1 MGRSSRGTRR
11 LVALVLSHMLTPYMN
26 IVLSFM
32 SAFGGPPR
40 SPTPASSPS
49 NPPFSNARDE
59 VYTSSSPQHLA
70 GPARDSPSPARRKV
84 ERPPS
89 SRPMSMIQTYQPP
102 LMEIAQDTIPE
113 LQPIF
118 TFLNSHGNKLYQEG
132 YFLKLH
138 DLDSRRYTQLLLIRC
153 IMLTIPPEGRPNA
166 DRSWTECFAQLVG
179 TVLSLWDAG
188 ALDAAGEDGEVAPT
202 FINLADA
209 SIKMV
214 TSLLFSFVTALLT
227 VIKRQIETL
236 PTRSQD
242 VQPLQNVLSVSTA
255 GKNRYL
261 FHFNSLH
268 SLTQW
273 TAGIRLAMFEH
284 ATLQEAYTGSLVA
297 GKGKSLNNIKV
308 IMDRSRV
315 KTEDWARV
323 RFGAGTPWRRCW
335 CVISPPDE
343 KEIQKQQKR
352 SLKKR
357 SAYDRSSSVLK
368 GDVKFY
374 DTKKTKK
381 AQPIATITDA
391 YSAYAIYP
399 QSKPLIDQS
408 TLVKVEGTITIHSAP
423 ETITEGFVFV
433 MPEVHPAVTGFEMML
448 RWLFPVYDVFGL
460 YGRPGRLVAD
470 TLDVRSL
477 MFAMPQEK
485 RYGYLEILDV
495 AGLIH
500 TEGSQLWKEK
510 DWRKQLKELT
520 AKRITSLREGTTRS
534 RMGSRTSSKRG
545 HRNSLPGRNGSTL
558 RFDDN
563 ASIRSSPSIRHD
575 IGTLAPPPHT
585 GSAPP
590 GSGPFQPPRT
600 PQHQRSISETTAFS
614 PPRHQRSISEAQ
626 QNYTPS
632 RLSYEAT
639 PAISQYEPAPP
650 LPPVHRL
657 PVDGGMRNGSMQRY
671 AAELEGA
678 NERSSS
684 ESERRYRNPVET
696 KAEVQE
702 IRQDLQPNLPPS
714 PVVAPPAFAHQP
726 GAKPPT
732 RPYHSAELRRAN
744 SRMSTTTLSQLAEAG
759 NFQNPDGVAAAGA
772 ATAWRTNQRQGVG
785 TYAEDHQRGVNDDAS
800 KSRMIADHSSAY
812 EGVVLAEAGPTS
824 SYVEALPSS
833 ANDGQQHV
841 ETSSLIQNGSPS
853 QLDNLLQPSP
863 RAQRSASPL
872 SQSSTHSS
880 SPPSLKVIKNFSRL
894 PSQQPSQDLQPQSSK
909 SDPANIVM
917 KPPPVPIETERPE
930 MLKRH
935 STSRSIT
942 RKPVP
947 GQSQQTMTNQ
957 QPTLPAKSSLKSLRR
972 HTIGQDSLE
981 DAIPPESL
989 HSTTSNEFNT
999 RRRSDNSSNYDEDS
1013 IVSPDYASTSK
1024 SMETS
1029 RSAER
1034 PRTGVLKTVGTVE
1047 AIGREVQLGDV
1058 LYRADHSQDV
1068 SAHIPSIDFG
1078 PTHALNPGSTSR
1090 PATGNVGQRSHD
1102 RTVSAENPSTANQLN
1117 GSHIH
1122 TSRTSPGR
1130 PDGPGHSRSSS
1141 RNLVTPEPG
1150 QGRSSPADVT
1160 SERPRSMAWQPGAT
1174 IGSGSPGNRQS
1185 ITPEQFVQQRA
1196 ASGRVTPI
1204 FAHAAKRSATPPP
1217 MSRNSA
1223 GDWSQQQGRATPT
1236 KEPPRPQSRVVT
1248 PMVASSSGDYT
1259 AHLSAREQEH
1269 VARMTGSPMI
1279 NVPRQG
1285 SQGGGL
1291 IGAIEARER
1300 EKKEMKEGL
1309 SGQMVQNAI
1318 AQRQQQV
1325 QGHHYAQQGQPQTP
1339 GYQYGQQGFP
1349 SPGLQLAMPGQ
1360 YPQTPQVPNPGR
1372 GQSQYGGWNAPQTP
1386 QYNPQQQ
1393 QQWVSPAAQLY
1404 WSTPQA
1410 PSPYS
1415 HESHQQGQY
1424 QQGHYQQGQ
1433 FQQGQFQQNHP
1444 QDGSYFG
1451 NVHGGR

>member
-1 MGRSSRGTRR
+1 
-11 LVALVLSHMLTPYMN
+11 
-26 IVLSFM
+26 
-32 SAFGGPPR
+32 
-40 SPTPASSPS
+40 
-49 NPPFSNARDE
+49 
-59 VYTSSSPQHLA
+59 
-70 GPARDSPSPARRKV
+70 
-84 ERPPS
+84 
-89 SRPMSMIQTYQPP
+89 
-102 LMEIAQDTIPE
+102 
-113 LQPIF
+113 
-118 TFLNSHGNKLYQEG
+118 
-132 YFLKLH
+132 
-138 DLDSRRYTQLLLIRC
+138 
-153 IMLTIPPEGRPNA
+153 
-166 DRSWTECFAQLVG
+166 
-179 TVLSLWDAG
+179 
-188 ALDAAGEDGEVAPT
+188 
-202 FINLADA
+202 
-209 SIKMV
+209 
-214 TSLLFSFVTALLT
+214 
-227 VIKRQIETL
+227 
-236 PTRSQD
+236 
-242 VQPLQNVLSVSTA
+242 
-255 GKNRYL
+255 
-261 FHFNSLH
+261 
-268 SLTQW
+268 
-273 TAGIRLAMFEH
+273 
-284 ATLQEAYTGSLVA
+284 
-297 GKGKSLNNIKV
+297 
-308 IMDRSRV
+308 MDRSKL

-343 KEIQKQQKR
+343 KEIQKQQR

-357 SAYDRSSSVLK
+357 SAYDRSFPILK

-433 MPEVHPAVTGFEMML
+433 MPEGHPAVTGFEMML

-460 YGRPGRLVAD
+460 YGRPNRLVAD

-500 TEGSQLWKEK
+500 SEGSQMWKEK

-520 AKRITSLREGTTRS
+520 AKRITSLRDGTTRS
-534 RMGSRTSSKRG
+534 RMGSRASSNRG
-545 HRNSLPGRNGSTL
+545 HRNSLPGRNGAL

-563 ASIRSSPSIRHD
+563 ASIRSSPSIQHD
-575 IGTLAPPPHT
+575 MGTFAPPPHT

-600 PQHQRSISETTAFS
+600 PQHQRSVSEANAFS
-614 PPRHQRSISEAQ
+614 TPRHQRSISEAQ

-639 PAISQYEPAPP
+639 PSTMPYEATPP
-650 LPPVHRL
+650 PPPVHRV

-671 AAELEGA
+671 GAELEGA

-684 ESERRYRNPVET
+684 ESERRYRGPVET

-702 IRQDLQPNLPPS
+702 IRQDLQPNSPPA

-759 NFQNPDGVAAAGA
+759 NFQKPEGVAAAGA
-772 ATAWRTNQRQGVG
+772 ATAWRTNQQQGVG
-785 TYAEDHQRGVNDDAS
+785 TYSEDHQRGVNDDAS
-800 KSRMIADHSSAY
+800 KSGMIANHSSAY
-812 EGVVLAEAGPTS
+812 EGMVLAEAGPTS
-824 SYVEALPSS
+824 SNAQRLPSS
-833 ANDGQQHV
+833 TNDGQQQF
-841 ETSSLIQNGSPS
+841 EASSLIPNGSPS
-853 QLDNLLQPSP
+853 QPDSLLPPSP

-872 SQSSTHSS
+872 SQSSTYSS
-880 SPPSLKVIKNFSRL
+880 SPPGPPSLTVIKNFSRL
-894 PSQQPSQDLQPQSSK
+894 PPQQPLYDLQTQSTK

-917 KPPPVPIETERPE
+917 KPPPVPVEPERPD

-935 STSRSIT
+935 STSRSVT

-947 GQSQQTMTNQ
+947 GQTQQTKTEEE
-957 QPTLPAKSSLKSLRR
+957 PDLPPRSSLESLRQ
-972 HTIGQDSLE
+972 HANDQGVLE
-981 DAIPPESL
+981 DAMAQKSL
-989 HSTTSNEFNT
+989 HPTASNYFNA
-999 RRRSDNSSNYDEDS
+999 RRRSENSSNYDDDS
-1013 IVSPDYASTSK
+1013 IVSPDYASTRK
-1024 SMETS
+1024 SVETS
-1029 RSAER
+1029 RSVEK
-1034 PRTGVLKTVGTVE
+1034 PRTGILKTVGTVE
-1047 AIGREVQLGDV
+1047 GVEREVQVGDV
-1058 LYRADHSQDV
+1058 RYRADQRQDV
-1068 SAHIPSIDFG
+1068 SADIPSIDFG
-1078 PTHALNPGSTSR
+1078 PTHALNPRSTSR
-1090 PATGNVGQRSHD
+1090 PATGNIGQTPHE
-1102 RTVSAENPSTANQLN
+1102 RTVSAERPSTANQLN
-1117 GSHIH
+1117 GGAIY
-1122 TSRTSPGR
+1122 TSRISPGR

-1150 QGRSSPADVT
+1150 QSRSSPADVT
-1160 SERPRSMAWQPGAT
+1160 SERPRSVAWQPGT
-1174 IGSGSPGNRQS
+1174 TVGSGSPGNRQS

-1204 FAHAAKRSATPPP
+1204 YAHAAKRSATPPP
-1217 MSRNSA
+1217 VSRNSS
-1223 GDWSQQQGRATPT
+1223 GDWSQPQGRVTPT
-1236 KEPPRPQSRVVT
+1236 KEPSRPQSRAVA
-1248 PMVASSSGDYT
+1248 PMVNPSAGDYT
-1259 AHLSAREQEH
+1259 ARLSAREQEH
-1269 VARMTGSPMI
+1269 VARATGSPLI
-1279 NVPRQG
+1279 TVPRQG

-1325 QGHHYAQQGQPQTP
+1325 QGHQYGQQSQPQTP
-1339 GYQYGQQGFP
+1339 SYQYGQQAFP
-1349 SPGLQLAMPGQ
+1349 SPSPQLPMPGQ
-1360 YPQTPQVPNPGR
+1360 FPQTPQVPNPSR
-1372 GQSQYGGWNAPQTP
+1372 VQSQYGGWSAPQTP
-1386 QYNPQQQ
+1386 QYNPQQQQQ

-1415 HESHQQGQY
+1415 QESYQQGQY
-1424 QQGHYQQGQ
+1424 QQGQYPQGQ
-1433 FQQGQFQQNHP
+1433 FQPGHQQN
-1444 QDGSYFG
+1444 GSYFG
-1451 NVHGGR
+1451 NAHGGR

>member
-1 MGRSSRGTRR
+1 MN
-11 LVALVLSHMLTPYMN
+11 ALAPV
-26 IVLSFM
+26 
-32 SAFGGPPR
+32 
-40 SPTPASSPS
+40 
-49 NPPFSNARDE
+49 
-59 VYTSSSPQHLA
+59 
-70 GPARDSPSPARRKV
+70 
-84 ERPPS
+84 
-89 SRPMSMIQTYQPP
+89 
-102 LMEIAQDTIPE
+102 
-113 LQPIF
+113 
-118 TFLNSHGNKLYQEG
+118 
-132 YFLKLH
+132 
-138 DLDSRRYTQLLLIRC
+138 
-153 IMLTIPPEGRPNA
+153 IMLIVPPEGRPNA

-214 TSLLFSFVTALLT
+214 TSLLFSIVTALLT

-297 GKGKSLNNIKV
+297 GKGKSLNNIRV
-308 IMDRSRV
+308 IMDRSKV

-343 KEIQKQQKR
+343 KEIQKQQKSLK

-500 TEGSQLWKEK
+500 SEGSQMWKEK

-534 RMGSRTSSKRG
+534 RMGSRSSSNRG

-575 IGTLAPPPHT
+575 IGTFATPPHT

-590 GSGPFQPPRT
+590 GNGPSPPPRT
-600 PQHQRSISETTAFS
+600 PQHQRSVSEATAFLT
-614 PPRHQRSISEAQ
+614 PRHQRSISEAQ

-639 PAISQYEPAPP
+639 PAMPQYETAPP
-650 LPPVHRL
+650 LPPVHRI
-657 PVDGGMRNGSMQRY
+657 PVDGGRRNGSMQQY

-684 ESERRYRNPVET
+684 ESERRYRGRVET
-696 KAEVQE
+696 EAEVQD
-702 IRQDLQPNLPPS
+702 IRQNLEPNLPPS

-759 NFQNPDGVAAAGA
+759 NFQNPDGIAAGAA
-772 ATAWRTNQRQGVG
+772 ATAWRMNHQQGVG
-785 TYAEDHQRGVNDDAS
+785 TYSEDHQRGVNDDAS
-800 KSRMIADHSSAY
+800 KSGMIADHSSAY
-812 EGVVLAEAGPTS
+812 EGMVLAEARPTS
-824 SYVEALPSS
+824 SYVQAPSS
-833 ANDGQQHV
+833 STNDGQQPL
-841 ETSSLIQNGSPS
+841 ETLSLIQNGLPS
-853 QLDNLLQPSP
+853 QPDNLLQPSP

-880 SPPSLKVIKNFSRL
+880 PPPSLKVMKNFSRL
-894 PSQQPSQDLQPQSSK
+894 PPQQPSQDLQPTA
-909 SDPANIVM
+909 SDSANIIM
-917 KPPPVPIETERPE
+917 KPPPVPIETERPD

-947 GQSQQTMTNQ
+947 GQSQQTMTKQ
-957 QPTLPAKSSLKSLRR
+957 QPALPARSSLESLRQ
-972 HTIGQDSLE
+972 HTVGQDALE
-981 DAIPPESL
+981 DAIPRKSL
-989 HSTTSNEFNT
+989 HSTASNEFDT
-999 RRRSDNSSNYDEDS
+999 RRRSDNSSNYDQDS
-1013 IVSPDYASTSK
+1013 TVSPDYASTRK

-1029 RSAER
+1029 RSVER
-1034 PRTGVLKTVGTVE
+1034 PRTGVLKTVGTLEAVE
-1047 AIGREVQLGDV
+1047 REVQLGDV
-1058 LYRADHSQDV
+1058 RYRADQSQDV
-1068 SAHIPSIDFG
+1068 SADIPSIDFG
-1078 PTHALNPGSTSR
+1078 PTHALNPGSASR
-1090 PATGNVGQRSHD
+1090 PATGNAGQRPHE
-1102 RTVSAENPSTANQLN
+1102 RTVSAERPSTANQLN
-1117 GSHIH
+1117 GSHVH
-1122 TSRTSPGR
+1122 TSRPSPGR

-1150 QGRSSPADVT
+1150 QGRSSPAEVT

-1217 MSRNSA
+1217 VSRNSS
-1223 GDWSQQQGRATPT
+1223 GDWSQQQGRVTPT
-1236 KEPPRPQSRVVT
+1236 KETPRPQSRVVT
-1248 PMVASSSGDYT
+1248 PMINSSAGDYT
-1259 AHLSAREQEH
+1259 ARLSAREQEH
-1269 VARMTGSPMI
+1269 VARMTGSPLI

-1325 QGHHYAQQGQPQTP
+1325 QGHQYGQQGQPQTP
-1339 GYQYGQQGFP
+1339 GYQYGQQAFP
-1349 SPGLQLAMPGQ
+1349 SPSPGLAMPGQ

-1372 GQSQYGGWNAPQTP
+1372 VQSQYGGWGALQTP

-1415 HESHQQGQY
+1415 QEPHQQGQY
-1424 QQGHYQQGQ
+1424 QQGQYQQGQLRQGQ
-1433 FQQGQFQQNHP
+1433 FQQGHLQQNH
-1444 QDGSYFG
+1444 QQNGSYFG
-1451 NVHGGR
+1451 NAHGGR

>member
-1 MGRSSRGTRR
+1 MGRSSR
-11 LVALVLSHMLTPYMN
+11 
-26 IVLSFM
+26 VLSFM

-49 NPPFSNARDE
+49 NPPASTAREE
-59 VYTSSSPQHLA
+59 VYSSSSPHHLA
-70 GPARDSPSPARRKV
+70 GPARDSPPPARTKV
-84 ERPPS
+84 ERSPS

-118 TFLNSHGNKLYQEG
+118 TFLNSHSNKLYQEG

-138 DLDSRRYTQLLLIRC
+138 DLDSL
-153 IMLTIPPEGRPNA
+153 GRPNA

-209 SIKMV
+209 SIKM
-214 TSLLFSFVTALLT
+214 
-227 VIKRQIETL
+227 IETL
-236 PTRSQD
+236 PTRSQG

-284 ATLQEAYTGSLVA
+284 ATLQEAYTGSLIA
-297 GKGKSLNNIKV
+297 GKGKSLNNINV
-308 IMDRSRV
+308 IMDRTRL

-343 KEIQKQQKR
+343 KEIQKQQK

-357 SAYDRSSSVLK
+357 SAYDRSFPILK
-368 GDVKFY
+368 GDIKFY
-374 DTKKTKK
+374 DTRKIKK
-381 AQPIATITDA
+381 ARPIATITDA

-408 TLVKVEGTITIHSAP
+408 TLVKVEGIITIHSAP

-460 YGRPGRLVAD
+460 YGRPNRLVAD

-500 TEGSQLWKEK
+500 SEGSQLWKEK

-520 AKRITSLREGTTRS
+520 ANRITSLREGSTRS
-534 RMGSRTSSKRG
+534 RIGSRASSNRG
-545 HRNSLPGRNGSTL
+545 YRNSLPGRNGNL

-575 IGTLAPPPHT
+575 TGTFAPPLPT

-590 GSGPFQPPRT
+590 GNGPFQPPRT
-600 PQHQRSISETTAFS
+600 PKHQRSVSDATAFS
-614 PPRHQRSISEAQ
+614 TPRHQRSISEAQ

-632 RLSYEAT
+632 RLSHEAT
-639 PAISQYEPAPP
+639 PSMMPSEAIPP
-650 LPPVHRL
+650 PPPVHRV
-657 PVDGGMRNGSMQRY
+657 PVDGALRNGSLQRY

-684 ESERRYRNPVET
+684 ESERRYRGPMATE
-696 KAEVQE
+696 AEVQG
-702 IRQDLQPNLPPS
+702 IRQDLQPNSPPA

-726 GAKPPT
+726 GDKPPT
-732 RPYHSAELRRAN
+732 KPYHSAELRRAN

-759 NFQNPDGVAAAGA
+759 NFQNPEGIASAGA
-772 ATAWRTNQRQGVG
+772 AAAWRTNQHQQEVG
-785 TYAEDHQRGVNDDAS
+785 AYSEDHQRGVNDDAS
-800 KSRMIADHSSAY
+800 KSGMIADHSSVY
-812 EGVVLAEAGPTS
+812 EGMVLAEAGSTS
-824 SYVEALPSS
+824 SNTQPLPFSTNDSPPHFEAS
-833 ANDGQQHV
+833 
-841 ETSSLIQNGSPS
+841 SSLQNSSPS
-853 QLDNLLQPSP
+853 QSESLLPPSP

-872 SQSSTHSS
+872 SQSSTYSS
-880 SPPSLKVIKNFSRL
+880 SPPEQLSLKVVKNFSRL
-894 PSQQPSQDLQPQSSK
+894 PPQQPSQDLQSQTTK
-909 SDPANIVM
+909 SDSTTIVM
-917 KPPPVPIETERPE
+917 KPPPAPLEPERPD

-935 STSRSIT
+935 STSHSIT

-947 GQSQQTMTNQ
+947 GQTQQTNSQ
-957 QPTLPAKSSLKSLRR
+957 EQPALLARSSLESLRQ
-972 HTIGQDSLE
+972 HAVDQDALE
-981 DAIPPESL
+981 DAIPGKSL
-989 HSTTSNEFNT
+989 HSTRSNGFDA
-999 RRRSDNSSNYDEDS
+999 RRRSDISSNYDDDS
-1013 IVSPDYASTSK
+1013 IVSPDYASTRK

-1029 RSAER
+1029 GSIEK
-1034 PRTGVLKTVGTVE
+1034 PRIGVLKTVGTVE
-1047 AIGREVQLGDV
+1047 ADESQVQVGDV
-1058 LYRADHSQDV
+1058 RYRADQRQGLTAD
-1068 SAHIPSIDFG
+1068 IPSIDFG
-1078 PTHALNPGSTSR
+1078 PTHALNPGFASR
-1090 PATGNVGQRSHD
+1090 PPTGNVGQSPYE
-1102 RTVSAENPSTANQLN
+1102 RTVSAERQSTANQLN
-1117 GSHIH
+1117 GGPIY
-1122 TSRTSPGR
+1122 TSRTNPGR

-1141 RNLVTPEPG
+1141 RNLVTPELD
-1150 QGRSSPADVT
+1150 QGRSSPADVS
-1160 SERPRSMAWQPGAT
+1160 SERPRSVAWQPGTT
-1174 IGSGSPGNRQS
+1174 IGSSSPGSRQS

-1204 FAHAAKRSATPPP
+1204 YAHATKTAATPPP
-1217 MSRNSA
+1217 VTRNSS
-1223 GDWSQQQGRATPT
+1223 GDWSQQQGRLTPT
-1236 KEPPRPQSRVVT
+1236 KELPRPQSRVVA
-1248 PMVASSSGDYT
+1248 PMVNPSAGDYT
-1259 AHLSAREQEH
+1259 ARLSAREQEH
-1269 VARMTGSPMI
+1269 VARVTGSPFI
-1279 NVPRQG
+1279 SVPRQS
-1285 SQGGGL
+1285 SQGGGGL
-1291 IGAIEARER
+1291 IAAIEARER
-1300 EKKEMKEGL
+1300 EKKDMREGL
-1309 SGQMVQNAI
+1309 GGQMVQNAI

-1325 QGHHYAQQGQPQTP
+1325 QGHQYAQQSQPQTP
-1339 GYQYGQQGFP
+1339 SYQYSQQAFP
-1349 SPGLQLAMPGQ
+1349 SPSPLLAMPGQ

-1372 GQSQYGGWNAPQTP
+1372 VQPQYGGWSAAQTS

-1404 WSTPQA
+1404 WSAPQA

-1415 HESHQQGQY
+1415 QEQYQQGQY
-1424 QQGHYQQGQ
+1424 QQGQYQQGQ
-1433 FQQGQFQQNHP
+1433 FQQGHQQN
-1444 QDGSYFG
+1444 GSYFG
-1451 NVHGGR
+1451 NAHVGR